1 MGVLVVGSV
10 ALDSVKT
17 PFGEVQDALGGSATF
32 FSVAAA
38 YFTDVSVVAVVGAD
52 FPERHVEFLKSRGI
66 DTSGLVV
73 EEGETFRWAGVYGY
87 DLNDRDTIYTK
98 LNVFEN
104 FLPRIPDRLAASEFV
119 FLANIDPELQLSV
132 LDQVSSPKLVA
143 CDTMNFWI
151 ESKKEVLSR
160 LLKKVD
166 VMIMNDSECRELA
179 GEPNLI
185 KAARMVLDMGPKT
198 IVVKKGEH
206 GALMADRESF
216 FSAPAFPCEDVFDPT
231 GAGDSF
237 AGGFM
242 GQLAKTKDVSA
253 ANIRRAVIFGTVMA
267 SFCVE
272 QFSVDGMASLDQ
284 ADIED
289 RFRALKDLSNFET
302 ETKGN

>member
-38 YFTDVSVVAVVGAD
+38 YFTDVALVAVVGAD

>member
-38 YFTDVSVVAVVGAD
+38 YFTDVALVAVVGAD

-87 DLNDRDTIYTK
+87 DLNDRDTIYTR

-104 FLPRIPDRLAASEFV
+104 FRPRIPDRLAASEFV

-206 GALMADRESF
+206 GALMADRDGF

>member
-38 YFTDVSVVAVVGAD
+38 YFTDVALVAVVGAD

-104 FLPRIPDRLAASEFV
+104 FRPRIPDRLAASEFV

-151 ESKKEVLSR
+151 ESKREVLSR

-284 ADIED
+284 ADMED

>member
-151 ESKKEVLSR
+151 ESKREVLSR

-284 ADIED
+284 ADMED

>member
-1 MGVLVVGSV
+1 MVGSV

-151 ESKKEVLSR
+151 ESKREVLSR

-284 ADIED
+284 ADMED